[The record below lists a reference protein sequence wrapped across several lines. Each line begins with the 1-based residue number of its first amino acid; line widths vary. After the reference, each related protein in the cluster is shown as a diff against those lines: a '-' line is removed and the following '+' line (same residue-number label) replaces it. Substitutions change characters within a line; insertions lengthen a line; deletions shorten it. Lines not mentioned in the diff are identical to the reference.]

1 MDSKTE
7 APVAERQ
14 AFTRLGKLGAHV
26 LGITLLTLS
35 LGFFVSSAH
44 TIWSEQELLSD
55 QLVQRGQSLSKVA
68 SLSCVDLM
76 LLRDYP
82 KLDSLAQFLS
92 SSHPDVVFC
101 RIERA
106 DGQMV
111 SESGHKPGELARSPE
126 RCRDFSAPIVIRPE
140 GPVQEDNIQGKI
152 ILGLSMDKLIAT
164 RSERVRAMLIEGLL
178 CFLGTATILA
188 ILLRRSVV
196 DPMRSLVEQTR
207 ALGRGNFDEPI
218 RLDSSDEFGRLA
230 TTLENMRASLRESYR
245 EVQAK
250 NQQLATAL
258 QLAEHATKVKS
269 EFLANM
275 SHELRTPMNGVI
287 GMSSLLLDTSLNEEQ
302 REFAETVRRSA
313 KSLVVIINDILDY
326 SKMEAGKLQI
336 DQRPTDL
343 GEVARETLALL
354 RPLAESK
361 KLHLELTIDP
371 DVPGRVR
378 VAADRVRQVLGNLT
392 GNALKFT
399 QVGSVQLNL
408 RLVARGGEH
417 ARVRF
422 EIADTGI
429 GIPAKIRNSLFD
441 PFIQADSS
449 TTRRHGGT
457 GLGLAISARLVRL
470 MGGEIGFQSEEGEG
484 STFWFEL
491 PLEILPAEP
500 LPALPAPSR
509 GTKAAARLNVLVV
522 QDNPANLRATE
533 RMLAN
538 MDCSVES
545 ARDGTE
551 ALEKLE
557 RREFDL
563 VFMDCNSPVMDG
575 YEATRRL
582 RSREGARAHTPVVAL
597 ATQAAQGERERC
609 LAAGMD
615 DYLGK
620 PIDSENL
627 LELLARFRARQ
638 SSASAPE
645 LPSSPAAPPL
655 PC

>member
-1 MDSKTE
+1 MDSNAE

-14 AFTRLGKLGAHV
+14 AFTRLGRLGAHV

-55 QLVQRGQSLSKVA
+55 QLDQRGQSLSKVA

-76 LLRDYP
+76 LLRDYS

-92 SSHPDVVFC
+92 SSHPDVVYC

-106 DGQMV
+106 DGRMV

-126 RCRDFSAPIVIRPE
+126 RCRVYSAPIVIRPE
-140 GPVQEDNIQGKI
+140 GPVQEDNIQGSI
-152 ILGLSMDKLIAT
+152 SLGLSTEKLILT

-287 GMSSLLLDTSLNEEQ
+287 GMSSLLLDTPLNEEQ
-302 REFAETVRRSA
+302 HEFAETVRRSA

-336 DQRPTDL
+336 DQRPTDIC
-343 GEVARETLALL
+343 EVARETLALL

-371 DVPGRVR
+371 DVPTRVR

-470 MGGEIGFQSEEGEG
+470 MGGEIGFKSEEGEG

-509 GTKAAARLNVLVV
+509 SPKAAPHLNVLVV

-538 MDCSVES
+538 LDCTVES

-557 RREFDL
+557 RRDFDL

-582 RSREGARAHTPVVAL
+582 RSREGVHAHTPVVAL
-597 ATQAAQGERERC
+597 ATHAAQGERERC

-638 SSASAPE
+638 SSAPAPE
-645 LPSSPAAPPL
+645 LPPSAAAPPL